1 MDRTCR
7 IILLCFNDVYLWEWD
22 NLGTFSFICFLWC
35 LHLKQ
40 THRWVP
46 AQRSPPSRD
55 YILEAP
61 SLLTVLAPAF
71 PPVPSDAICPIC
83 LQRPWASRGQGLGLI
98 ATVPWYGRGPG
109 KLPAQSMKK
118 VVTRWASPR
127 GEQHF
132 FSKHLL
138 WAEYPEANKSK
149 ESRGPPSI
157 LLWTKVGSSAP
168 SFWPTG

>member
-1 MDRTCR
+1 MDRMCR

-22 NLGTFSFICFLWC
+22 NLRTFSCICFLWC

-40 THRWVP
+40 THLWVP

-61 SLLTVLAPAF
+61 SLLTVLAPGF
-71 PPVPSDAICPIC
+71 PPMPSDAICPVC

-118 VVTRWASPR
+118 VVTWWASHQEEGNSISSLNIYSGLNALKLIGGKSPE
-127 GEQHF
+127 GLLPFSSGPKSALQH
-132 FSKHLL
+132 HLSD
-138 WAEYPEANKSK
+138 P
-149 ESRGPPSI
+149 
-157 LLWTKVGSSAP
+157 
-168 SFWPTG
+168 